1 MPPTLRPRRGQN
13 KSKETKPKAAKQER
27 NPCKKKRKN
36 EAKDV
41 VDGHRSFNSTGKRF
55 KFSDN
60 VDGGPVNFYPM
71 KRRGRVSIINNY
83 AGDEDFNYRRGSG
96 ADVGKLTT
104 CFETLGF
111 FVGEPHNNLS
121 CDAMKK
127 RFSELAGQNWDTFD
141 CIIIVVLSHG
151 SGGVSDDSSDDAR
164 CDRIMGVDGQYV
176 AVDELLS
183 PFRRYNRSL
192 VDKPKI
198 FIFQTCRGKKVSI
211 GVKESKTFTEYG
223 QIARSI
229 ESIEASLFFSTSCKP
244 FSPAVGLPYHPNK
257 QSSSGYLPPQA
268 DHLIAF
274 STSSG
279 HVAYRHPE
287 HGSWYIDELTK
298 ALSEEYGSEERG
310 NRNPRHLVDVIT
322 RVQGMVSNRIEEKFI
337 VQMPEFRS
345 TLRGPIYL

>member
-1 MPPTLRPRRGQN
+1 MPPTLRPRRGQD

-71 KRRGRVSIINNY
+71 ERRGPVYIINNY
-83 AGDEDFNYRRGSG
+83 AGDEDFTYRRGSG

-104 CFETLGF
+104 CFEKLGF
-111 FVGEPHNNLS
+111 RVGEPCNNLS
-121 CDAMKK
+121 CDRMKK
-127 RFSELAGQNWDTFD
+127 GFSELAGLNWEPFGGVD

-211 GVKESKTFTEYG
+211 GVKESKTFTAG
-223 QIARSI
+223 DVK
-229 ESIEASLFFSTSCKP
+229 ASLSFSTSCKP
-244 FSPAVGLPYHPNK
+244 FSPAEELPYHPNE
-257 QSSSGYLPPQA
+257 QSSSGYLPHQA

-274 STSSG
+274 STSPG

-298 ALSEEYGSEERG
+298 ALFEEYGSEERG